1 MMCNLCLKKEVEGT
15 LKIEYGALAKKLA
28 NKRPNFFQVI

>member
-1 MMCNLCLKKEVEGT
+1 MMCNPCLKKEVEGT
-15 LKIEYGALAKKLA
+15 LKMEYGVLAKRLA